1 MSAHIV
7 YIDII
12 SEVYILTL
20 YVKLCKPLHKV

>member
-12 SEVYILTL
+12 SEIYILTL
-20 YVKLCKPLHKV
+20 YVKLCQPCKLS